1 MSNARTDAS
10 PASQPTSTDWVKL
23 KGTFHQ
29 ICRRLAKR
37 MWSDPVIIMGL
48 LLVAGLVHGLQM
60 TVTPSLLTTDD
71 EGTYVAQAWAIL
83 YKGVLAHYTYWM
95 DHPPGGWIQM
105 AGWAWLTR
113 AFDRYDSAIAVGRE
127 FMLVANLASVTLLYL
142 LAKRLGMNKF
152 FSIGAV
158 ALFALSPLAVYTHRL
173 TFLDNIAIP
182 WVLAAFLLA
191 ASPRNRLAAV
201 IGSAVCFGV
210 AVMTKETILVILPA
224 LLWQLYQGTHPRTRK
239 MSFALWSTF
248 FVSVGAVY
256 ILMAN
261 LKNELLPGPGH
272 VDLLYAIRWQLFD
285 RASSGSIFDP
295 TSTARLILHSWA
307 RLDPW
312 LIGMAVAFALPALLR
327 RRLRPVTLAFIIQI
341 AVMLRPGGYL
351 PQPYVIAL
359 IPFAALIVA
368 GAVGALWN
376 SGLLN
381 RFHLLRN
388 QIPRTGFSYAQ
399 VMVQAP
405 ALAIVTVF
413 GLMIAV
419 PQWSPRLHD
428 LMTDNRNVSV
438 QQTMEWVDTHIPT
451 KKGDASPVRI
461 LVSDAMWVD
470 LKRRGYAPDWYF
482 KVDLDPAVK
491 ANYPQGWQNVDYVI
505 FTNEMNE
512 IAKSDS
518 RADMTT
524 TLASREHG
532 TLVAHFGSLSEK
544 IWIYQVKKPRRT
556 SSGTG

>member
-1 MSNARTDAS
+1 MSNAKTDAS
-10 PASQPTSTDWVKL
+10 PASQPTSTDWAGL
-23 KGTFHQ
+23 GGTFIRFWQ
-29 ICRRLAKR
+29 RFARR
-37 MWSDPVIIMGL
+37 MWSDPVIIVGL

-83 YKGVLAHYTYWM
+83 YKGALAHYTYWM

-105 AGWAWLTR
+105 AGWAWLTH

-127 FMLVANLASVTLLYL
+127 FMLVATLASVALLYL

-210 AVMTKETILVILPA
+210 AVLTKETILVVLPA
-224 LLWQLYQGTHPRTRK
+224 LLWQLRQGTHPRTRR
-239 MSFALWSTF
+239 MSYFLWSVF
-248 FVSVGAVY
+248 AGCVGFIY
-256 ILMAN
+256 ILMAIV
-261 LKNELLPGPGH
+261 KNELLPGPGH

-285 RASSGSIFDP
+285 RASSGSFFDP
-295 TSTARLILHSWA
+295 TSAASVIVHSWV

-312 LIGMAVAFALPALLR
+312 LIGLAVALALPAMLR
-327 RRLRPVTLAFIIQI
+327 RQLRPVALAFVIQI

-399 VMVQAP
+399 VLVQAP
-405 ALAIVTVF
+405 ALAIVAVF
-413 GLMIAV
+413 GLVIAV

-428 LMTDNRNVSV
+428 LMTDDRNVSV
-438 QQTMEWVDTHIPT
+438 RQTMEWVETHIPT
-451 KKGDASPVRI
+451 KKGDASPVHI

-470 LKRRGYAPDWYF
+470 LKRLGYAPDWYF

-491 ANYPQGWQNVDYVI
+491 ANYPQGWQDVDYVI

-518 RADMTT
+518 KADMTT
-524 TLASREHG
+524 TLASRKHG
-532 TLVAHFGSLSEK
+532 TLVAKFGSLSET
-544 IWIYQVKKPRRT
+544 IWIYQVHKPLRT